1 MNKERAKVIKME
13 RQLNS
18 RLVTCV
24 LVLVLASSIFVFA
37 GDVIVKEGRIGTGNP
52 SPSPNAKLF
61 VSDNATDTTY
71 GYGLITV
78 TTNSDSGTQT
88 NRGVLCEF
96 FPNASD
102 TTSQGKTGGAF
113 FNYPVGTEGK
123 DIAIYYALY
132 GGTSARTGY
141 SNNGKNVYLYGIG
154 LGVQNPNSVT
164 GGGTFS
170 RNYRTCGV
178 NVYSQPVDHGYAM
191 TNKLNMK
198 NYGIYVL
205 AKLDG
210 SYQSSKP
217 GENYGIYVG
226 TEDNL
231 DAAADPNYIISY
243 ALYLKPFTSN
253 GKLGNGGKTYGI
265 YQEGPGVENWFDGSI
280 SAQDVTDRTPAYSG
294 SPQDALSEI
303 LNIVRANGEIVHSSL
318 PKLAQVKVS
327 RVEKTNRQI
336 IERTDPSGNV
346 FEEEVYDLNIVEEE
360 GRSLS
365 GMVTVTVEAIKC
377 LSDKIETLEAEN
389 QMLKAE
395 LAAIKAKLGMQ

>member
-1 MNKERAKVIKME
+1 
-13 RQLNS
+13 
-18 RLVTCV
+18 V
-24 LVLVLASSIFVFA
+24 LISTVFVFA
-37 GDVIVKEGRIGTGNP
+37 GDVIVKEGRMGIGNT

-61 VSDNATDTTY
+61 VSDNATDTTF

-88 NRGVLCEF
+88 NRGFLCEF
-96 FPNASD
+96 FPDASD

-123 DIAIYYALY
+123 DFAIYYALY
-132 GGTSARTGY
+132 GGTSAQTDAFTI
-141 SNNGKNVYLYGIG
+141 NNKNVYLYGIG
-154 LGVQNPNSVT
+154 FSVQNPNSVT
-164 GGGTFS
+164 GGGGLVGKK
-170 RNYRTCGV
+170 YQTCGV

-191 TNKLNMK
+191 TNKLYMK
-198 NYGIYVL
+198 NYGINVL

-231 DAAADPNYIISY
+231 DAAADPSYIISY

-253 GKLGNGGKTYGI
+253 EKLGNGGKTYGI
-265 YQEGPGVENWFDGSI
+265 YQEGLGVENHFDGTI
-280 SAQDVTDRTPAYSG
+280 SAANIGDKTPAYNG

-303 LNIVRANGEIVHSSL
+303 LNIVSANGEIVHSSL

-346 FEEEVYDLNIVEEE
+346 FEEEVYDLNIVKEE

-389 QMLKAE
+389 QVLKAE
-395 LAAIKAKLGMQ
+395 LAAIKAKLGM

>member
-1 MNKERAKVIKME
+1 ME
-13 RQLNS
+13 RQLKS

-24 LVLVLASSIFVFA
+24 LVFVLISTVFVFA
-37 GDVIVKEGRIGTGNP
+37 GDVIVKEGTIGTGNP

-71 GYGLITV
+71 GYGLV
-78 TTNSDSGTQT
+78 TIATNSNNGTQN
-88 NRGVLCEF
+88 NRGFLCEF
-96 FPNASD
+96 YPDASA
-102 TTSQGKTGGAF
+102 TTSHKTAGTF
-113 FNYPVGTEGK
+113 FNFPVGAEATSGRCYY
-123 DIAIYYALY
+123 AIY
-132 GGTSARTGY
+132 GTTSPKTNGFTL
-141 SNNGKNVYLYGIG
+141 SNMNLSLYGIG
-154 LGVQNPNSVT
+154 FSVLNQNNVT
-164 GGGTFS
+164 GGDGLVGK
-170 RNYRTCGV
+170 NYRTCGV

-191 TNKLNMK
+191 TNKLYMK

-231 DAAADPNYIISY
+231 DAAADPCYIISY

-253 GKLGNGGKTYGI
+253 EKLGNGGKTYGI
-265 YQEGPGVENWFDGSI
+265 YQEGLGVENHFDGTI
-280 SAQDVTDRTPAYSG
+280 SAANIGDETPAYSG

-303 LNIVRANGEIVHSSL
+303 LNIVSANGEIVHSSL

-346 FEEEVYDLNIVEEE
+346 FEEEVYDLNIVKEE

-377 LSDKIETLEAEN
+377 LSDKIDTLEAEN
-389 QMLKAE
+389 QVLKAE
-395 LAAIKAKLGMQ
+395 LAAIKAKLGM

>member
-1 MNKERAKVIKME
+1 
-13 RQLNS
+13 
-18 RLVTCV
+18 
-24 LVLVLASSIFVFA
+24 
-37 GDVIVKEGRIGTGNP
+37 
-52 SPSPNAKLF
+52 
-61 VSDNATDTTY
+61 
-71 GYGLITV
+71 V

-88 NRGVLCEF
+88 NRGFLCEF
-96 FPNASD
+96 FPDASD

-123 DIAIYYALY
+123 DFAIYYALY
-132 GGTSARTGY
+132 GGTSAQTDAFTI
-141 SNNGKNVYLYGIG
+141 NNKNVYLYGIG
-154 LGVQNPNSVT
+154 FSVQNPNSVT
-164 GGGTFS
+164 GGGGLVGKK
-170 RNYRTCGV
+170 YQTCGV

-191 TNKLNMK
+191 TNKLYMK
-198 NYGIYVL
+198 NYGINVL

-231 DAAADPNYIISY
+231 DAAADPSYIISY

-253 GKLGNGGKTYGI
+253 EKLGNGGKTYGI
-265 YQEGPGVENWFDGSI
+265 YQEGLGVENHFDGTI
-280 SAQDVTDRTPAYSG
+280 SAANIGDKTPAYNG

-303 LNIVRANGEIVHSSL
+303 LNIVSANGEIVHSSL

-346 FEEEVYDLNIVEEE
+346 FEEEVYDLNIVKEE

-377 LSDKIETLEAEN
+377 LSDKIDTLEAEN
-389 QMLKAE
+389 QVLKAE
-395 LAAIKAKLGMQ
+395 LAAIKAKLGM